1 MTTVNCDNAPLA
13 VLRLFG
19 LKLRGHLEVYI
30 IKVYL
35 DLQHHLPWGVIREVE
50 SMTKK
55 TASTN
60 YKTAP
65 LLQSACKPF
74 SAIIAGLGRI

>member
-1 MTTVNCDNAPLA
+1 MA
-13 VLRLFG
+13 
-19 LKLRGHLEVYI
+19 
-30 IKVYL
+30 
-35 DLQHHLPWGVIREVE
+35 
-50 SMTKK
+50 KK

-74 SAIIAGLGRI
+74 PAIIAGLDGIALGRFTLSKEKEGKSNLLEFL